1 MRVLVT
7 GDAGKIGAVVAARLR
22 RAGAEVV
29 GFDLVR
35 GEDVRD
41 AAAVARAA
49 RGCAAAVHL
58 AAVRT
63 DRGVDPS
70 TLMAVN
76 VLGTWHVLLAAREHG
91 LARVVVFSSANALGV
106 FRGQRRPDYL
116 PIDDEHPAR
125 PLGPYGVS
133 KRLAEELC
141 RAWTDETGV
150 PTVCLRPPGVFD
162 AADYAHVLAQRA
174 TDPASEWEPVWE
186 YGAFLDVSDAAEAAL
201 CSLLCPDPG
210 HVTLLLCA
218 DDIAS
223 DTPSRELAERLLP
236 GVEWRGGPE
245 YEREPRRAL
254 LDTARAR
261 TILGWQPAVRWRARA
276 AGTTVPAA

>member
-1 MRVLVT
+1 TRAPARGSPQGTSRRRRGGRIASVRVLVT

-58 AAVRT
+58 AGVRT

-91 LARVVVFSSANALGV
+91 LARVVVFSSANA
-106 FRGQRRPDYL
+106 
-116 PIDDEHPAR
+116 H
-125 PLGPYGVS
+125 GVS

-174 TDPASEWEPVWE
+174 TDPASEWDPVWE

-201 CSLLCPDPG
+201 CSLLYPHPG
-210 HVTLLLCA
+210 HVTLLLSA

-223 DTPSRELAERLLP
+223 
-236 GVEWRGGPE
+236 
-245 YEREPRRAL
+245 
-254 LDTARAR
+254 
-261 TILGWQPAVRWRARA
+261 
-276 AGTTVPAA
+276 

>member
-1 MRVLVT
+1 RRDGNRTRAPARGSPQGTSRRRRGGRIASVRVLVT

-58 AAVRT
+58 AGVRT

-76 VLGTWHVLLAAREHG
+76 VLGTWHVLLAARE
-91 LARVVVFSSANALGV
+91 LGV

-116 PIDDEHPAR
+116 PIDDQHPAR

-174 TDPASEWEPVWE
+174 TDPASEWDPVWE

-201 CSLLCPDPG
+201 CSLLYPHPG
-210 HVTLLLCA
+210 HVTLLLSA

-223 DTPSRELAERLLP
+223 
-236 GVEWRGGPE
+236 
-245 YEREPRRAL
+245 
-254 LDTARAR
+254 
-261 TILGWQPAVRWRARA
+261 
-276 AGTTVPAA
+276 